1 MNDISVKLLY
11 TDRNPRVQRGR
22 ELKVA
27 PRIKDL
33 RRTEVIFS
41 LLFLLCLLEEDSPS
55 QPPEIHEK

>member
-27 PRIKDL
+27 PRIKG
-33 RRTEVIFS
+33 F
-41 LLFLLCLLEEDSPS
+41 EEDRSYLFTIVLIVFTGGRLTLPA
-55 QPPEIHEK
+55 P